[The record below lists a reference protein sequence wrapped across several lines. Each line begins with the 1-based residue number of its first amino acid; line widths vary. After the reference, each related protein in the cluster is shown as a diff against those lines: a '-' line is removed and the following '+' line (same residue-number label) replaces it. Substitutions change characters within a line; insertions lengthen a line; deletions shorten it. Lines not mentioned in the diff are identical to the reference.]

1 MEQQIL
7 GLIQEEVRRRVQ
19 LQVGA
24 TLERIS
30 GLYDIPM
37 ERLVKDTAN
46 LDMTGCRGVLA
57 TGARCLKIPGE
68 SGFCKFHTPGPTCK
82 GCTATGKPCR
92 RKAFSGFCTKH
103 ADQAPADEEPELK
116 APWET

>member
-7 GLIQEEVRRRVQ
+7 ELIQEEVRRRVQ
-19 LQVGA
+19 QHMAAAIVK
-24 TLERIS
+24 IS

-46 LDMTGCRGVLA
+46 LDVSSCRGVLA
-57 TGARCLKIPGE
+57 SGARCLKTPGPA
-68 SGFCKFHTPGPTCK
+68 GFCKFHTAGPKCQGHTKDGAACK
-82 GCTATGKPCR
+82 
-92 RKAFSGFCTKH
+92 RKSLNGFCTKH
-103 ADQAPADEEPELK
+103 ADQAPVEPEPELK